1 MSKAWLVV
9 GLTAIAVILAP
20 VAWRLNSPLESERPV
35 TQTASRDTGAAAARS
50 ATESAASAADEIGAL
65 RRRLD
70 DETRA
75 RRQLERRLEALER
88 EVAGLDSASQRG
100 PEIETGSAAG
110 VAEGEAVSADGA
122 RRAWFDEQAL
132 IASGIDEARAR
143 ELKLYFEQLELERLR
158 LRDRAA
164 REGWDGSRRR
174 QEFALLGEREEALR
188 EQLGED
194 EYAAYLYAAGRPNSV
209 EISSVLAS
217 APAGQA
223 GIRPGDRILRY
234 AGERI
239 YSPRE
244 LRVATTGGEF
254 GDPVEIEVERDGETL
269 RFYLARGP
277 MGVRTGPLSVAP

>member
-1 MSKAWLVV
+1 MSKTGLVAV
-9 GLTAIAVILAP
+9 STAIALVLALI
-20 VAWRLNSPLESERPV
+20 AWRLDSPLEGERPNA
-35 TQTASRDTGAAAARS
+35 QTASREAGATAARS
-50 ATESAASAADEIGAL
+50 ATAAASPAAAEGGEL

-70 DETRA
+70 HEIRA
-75 RRQLERRLEALER
+75 RRELERRLEALER
-88 EVAGLDSASQRG
+88 EVAGLASASQRG
-100 PEIETGSAAG
+100 PAAKADS
-110 VAEGEAVSADGA
+110 VAVDAESEAASADGS
-122 RRAWFDEQAL
+122 RGAWFDEQAL

-174 QEFALLGEREEALR
+174 QEFALLGEREDALR

>member
-1 MSKAWLVV
+1 MRKTLLVA
-9 GLTAIAVILAP
+9 GLTAITLILALI
-20 VAWRLNSPLESERPV
+20 AWRLDSPLEGEQRIA
-35 TQTASRDTGAAAARS
+35 QTASRDAGAAAARS
-50 ATESAASAADEIGAL
+50 ATESALPAAAEVGEL

-70 DETRA
+70 DEIRA
-75 RRQLERRLEALER
+75 RRELERRLEALER
-88 EVAGLDSASQRG
+88 EVAGLESDSQRR
-100 PEIETGSAAG
+100 PVVEAGSAAG
-110 VAEGEAVSADGA
+110 DAESEAGSADGS

-132 IASGIDEARAR
+132 VASGIDEARAR

-174 QEFALLGEREEALR
+174 QEFALLGEREDSLR
-188 EQLGED
+188 EQLGEH

-209 EISSVLAS
+209 EITSVLAS

-223 GIRPGDRILRY
+223 GIRSGDRILRY

-244 LRVATTGGEF
+244 LRLATTGGEF
-254 GDPVEIEVERDGETL
+254 GAPVEIEVERDGETL
-269 RFYLARGP
+269 RVYLARGP